1 MYENNTI
8 ARRRPS
14 GWVERRRYF
23 RRLVE
28 QARTEA
34 LKTAEKPQQ
43 VEADQEKD

>member
-23 RRLVE
+23 RRKIE
-28 QARTEA
+28 QARTDA
-34 LKTAEKPQQ
+34 LKTDEKTQK
-43 VEADQEKD
+43 VEPDTERN